1 MVPMGFPPFCQATD
15 LDFLLKLLCRGPYV
29 ALHSPSGIPQSEE
42 RLQISTKTG
51 RIVGAKKEERL
62 VNSCCPDSIDLLTA
76 NSPTL
81 SQSAAFKGFI
91 LYVILF
97 FFFLS
102 SPATVGG
109 PHFWRKVALLTA
121 NQSAIKAKR
130 QMAKNRGTSAGH
142 IPKFACTETK
152 KMCIANI
159 KLIRLNNLYNF
170 LI

>member
-91 LYVILF
+91 LYVIF
-97 FFFLS
+97 FFVFLS
-102 SPATVGG
+102 SSATVGG